1 MNITQEQEDEMNDRM
16 NVIGQNGNDGEHY
29 EKDMSSEEM
38 RYHIEYMKALKTE
51 KRLYD
56 GIQEYLVSNGTTFEA
71 EYQLI
76 LNKESG
82 LSGKQRSYLKALQ
95 EYEPT
100 QAELDAQEARSK
112 RIAEYEAENK

>member
-16 NVIGQNGNDGEHY
+16 NIIGQNGNDGDHY
-29 EKDMSSEEM
+29 QDLSPEDMKL
-38 RYHIEYMKALKTE
+38 HVEYMKALKKE

>member
-29 EKDMSSEEM
+29 DQEMSPEDM
-38 RYHIEYMKALKTE
+38 RYHIEYMKALKKE

>member
-16 NVIGQNGNDGEHY
+16 NIIGQNGNDGDHY
-29 EKDMSSEEM
+29 QDLSPEDMKL
-38 RYHIEYMKALKTE
+38 HVEYMKALKKE
-51 KRLYD
+51 KGLYD

-100 QAELDAQEARSK
+100 QAELDEQEARSK
-112 RIAEYEAENK
+112 RIAEYEAKNK

>member
-1 MNITQEQEDEMNDRM
+1 MNITQEQEDDMNERM
-16 NVIGQNGNDGEHY
+16 NIIGQNGNDGDHY
-29 EKDMSSEEM
+29 QEMNSQEM
-38 RYHIEYMKALKTE
+38 RYHVQYMKALKKE

-56 GIQEYLVSNGTTFEA
+56 GIQEYLISNGTTFEA

-100 QAELDAQEARSK
+100 QQELDEQEARSK
-112 RIAEYEAENK
+112 RIAEYEAKNK

>member
-1 MNITQEQEDEMNDRM
+1 MNITEEQEDSINDRM
-16 NVIGQNGNDGEHY
+16 NIIGQNGNDGLHY
-29 EKDMSSEEM
+29 EENNLAEQL
-38 RYHIEYMKALKTE
+38 EYMKALKKE

-56 GIQEYLVSNGTTFEA
+56 SIQDYIIEKETTFEA

-100 QAELDAQEARSK
+100 QAELDAHEARSK
-112 RIAEYEAENK
+112 RIADYEAENK

>member
-16 NVIGQNGNDGEHY
+16 NIIGQNGNDGDHY
-29 EKDMSSEEM
+29 QDLSPEDMKL
-38 RYHIEYMKALKTE
+38 HVEYMKALKKE

-112 RIAEYEAENK
+112 RIAEYEAKNK

>member
-1 MNITQEQEDEMNDRM
+1 MNITQEQEDSINDRM
-16 NVIGQNGNDGEHY
+16 NIIGQNGNDGLHY
-29 EKDMSSEEM
+29 GDYNMAEQMAYLKAVKKEQKLYNSIQDYIIEKE
-38 RYHIEYMKALKTE
+38 
-51 KRLYD
+51 
-56 GIQEYLVSNGTTFEA
+56 TTFEA

-100 QAELDAQEARSK
+100 QSELDAHEARSK
-112 RIAEYEAENK
+112 RIAEAKTEEE